1 MTDECGYTVVKCVS
15 NEPKPKYHPMSHAL
29 HANLS
34 RFYFIYYFFVG
45 AFVPYWGL
53 YLQSEHFSAADIGIL
68 MSLFQISRI
77 FAPNLWGWLADHTKQ
92 RVKWIQLTA
101 LLGLLGFIAVFWA
114 HGFFWFFF
122 VMAALSLFT
131 SSTLPLSESLTLAHL
146 ATTNG
151 HYSRIRMWGSLGFI
165 VASVILGFAIDVYG
179 IKSLLW
185 FLLAVQIILFA
196 LTFKLP
202 EATIAPHDDDHFSF
216 LDIIKNPTVIAL
228 LLGCALMVTAHGVL
242 YNFYSIYLAQHGYS
256 KKVIGLLWSLGVVC
270 EIVVFMLMP
279 KIMAR
284 FSLKNIMLVSLGLAV
299 LRFSLIGVAVDN
311 ILLLLIAQSL
321 HAATFGSFHAASV
334 EVITQFFN
342 GRHQARGQAIY
353 NSVAYGVGGTI
364 GGLAGGYA
372 LQYLGGETTFL
383 LAAAF
388 PLAGLIV
395 IALGLKLTQTHGRAG
410 MFS

>member
-1 MTDECGYTVVKCVS
+1 L
-15 NEPKPKYHPMSHAL
+15 SHAL

-34 RFYFIYYFFVG
+34 RFYFVYYFFVG

-53 YLQSEHFSAADIGIL
+53 YLQSEQFSAADIGIL

-92 RVKWIQLTA
+92 RVKWIKLTA
-101 LLGLLGFIAVFWA
+101 LLGLMGFTAVFWA
-114 HGFFWFFF
+114 HGFWWLFF

-165 VASVILGFAIDVYG
+165 FAAVILGFLIDVYG

-185 FLLAVQIILFA
+185 FLLGVQIVLFA

-202 EATIAPHDDDHFSF
+202 EAVIAPHENDHFS
-216 LDIIKNPTVIAL
+216 IWQVVKNPAVIAL

-242 YNFYSIYLAQHGYS
+242 YNFYSIYLVEHGYS
-256 KKVIGLLWSLGVVC
+256 KGMIGLLWSLGVIC
-270 EIVVFMLMP
+270 EIGIFMLMP

-284 FSLKNIMLVSLGLAV
+284 FSLKNIMLTSLALAV
-299 LRFSLIGVAVDN
+299 LRFGMIGVAVDN
-311 ILLLLIAQSL
+311 IVLLLIAQSL

-364 GGLAGGYA
+364 GGLAGGFA
-372 LQYLGGETTFL
+372 LQYFGGEKTFL
-383 LAAAF
+383 LAAIF
-388 PLAGLIV
+388 PLAGFIV
-395 IALGLKLTQTHGRAG
+395 IALGLKLTQQHASKG
-410 MFS
+410 MFG